1 VVQLGAGAGPGED
14 VAGGAAPP
22 VEEGPLGV
30 VDVGSV
36 DVGLVVVAVVV
47 VGGVLVGV
55 VDVEVVVLVA
65 GSEVVGFV
73 EVVDVQ
79 PGAVL
84 VVVVVVVPPGLEAV
98 SVSPPDVL
106 DGELSTVGSVWV
118 SVGEAGVFW
127 VSVGFLAEVVSLAG
141 CWVVGA
147 FAPGLAAVVEAAA
160 FAAVLLLLAVLAA
173 GLDATSFAL
182 AGVSR
187 LTAAW
192 RTIGFD
198 GSAAPPVA
206 ATADDGGVGA
216 TGEWCCGPVCV
227 TSTAAPVTSAA
238 AARPAAALLASAP
251 APAEIRPPADPNAA
265 PLLAV
270 PATAAA

>member
-1 VVQLGAGAGPGED
+1 
-14 VAGGAAPP
+14 
-22 VEEGPLGV
+22 
-30 VDVGSV
+30 
-36 DVGLVVVAVVV
+36 VVV
-47 VGGVLVGV
+47 VVVPGAQPGV
-55 VDVEVVVLVA
+55 V
-65 GSEVVGFV
+65 F
-73 EVVDVQ
+73 
-79 PGAVL
+79 
-84 VVVVVVVPPGLEAV
+84 VVVVVVVPADLEPV
-98 SVSPPDVL
+98 SVSPPDVP

-118 SVGEAGVFW
+118 TVGDAGVFW
-127 VSVGFLAEVVSLAG
+127 ALVGVLAVVSFAG
-141 CWVVGA
+141 CWVVGV

-173 GLDATSFAL
+173 GLDATCFAL
-182 AGVSR
+182 AVMSR
-187 LTAAW
+187 LTAVW
-192 RTIGFD
+192 SRIGFA

-251 APAEIRPPADPNAA
+251 APAEIKPPADPNAA